1 MTWIAVVSI
10 VVISLIKIVLTCL
23 PTGAV
28 EWILRKFETHS
39 KLSDE
44 SFAVSLGGKRLEG
57 EDKRRVI
64 DDFNEAVFIERH
76 YIYPGDEERYLH
88 PQNGAD
94 PLVIKTRKGKKDVT
108 VFVYSYEDHV
118 DVVKQR
124 EKESR
129 RLFSSFRQPAKAHYG
144 RRRELNIKK
153 PDHINDLA
161 FVYSF

>member
-10 VVISLIKIVLTCL
+10 VVISLIKILLTCL

-28 EWILRKFETHS
+28 EWILRKFEIHS
-39 KLSDE
+39 KLSDA
-44 SFAVSLGGKRLEG
+44 SAAVSLGGKRLEG

-76 YIYPGDEERYLH
+76 YIYPRDEERYLH

-118 DVVKQR
+118 DVVKQ
-124 EKESR
+124 
-129 RLFSSFRQPAKAHYG
+129 Q
-144 RRRELNIKK
+144 KK
-153 PDHINDLA
+153 KVVA
-161 FVYSF
+161 YSVLSDSLQKRSMAAAGS